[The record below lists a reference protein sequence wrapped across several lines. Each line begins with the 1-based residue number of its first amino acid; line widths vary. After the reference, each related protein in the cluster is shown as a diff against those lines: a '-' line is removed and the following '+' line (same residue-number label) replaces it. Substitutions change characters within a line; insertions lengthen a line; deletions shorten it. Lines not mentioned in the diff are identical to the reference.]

1 MFHDKKYLEIVDD
14 ILHKNK
20 TTNFMKDIFNWLPQ
34 KFNKEG
40 NLLSPKEEDVSYVYN
55 IYYGKFARKEYF
67 NEMNDNIKV
76 GDKIKIPYSDEFK
89 NKYGKVVSICKT
101 SVTLDFDGRVGIYN
115 RSKENEWLID
125 KN

>member
-1 MFHDKKYLEIVDD
+1 
-14 ILHKNK
+14 
-20 TTNFMKDIFNWLPQ
+20 
-34 KFNKEG
+34 
-40 NLLSPKEEDVSYVYN
+40 
-55 IYYGKFARKEYF
+55 
-67 NEMNDNIKV
+67 MNDNIKV

-115 RSKENEWLID
+115 RIKENEWLID